1 MRSPRAARGLAWL
14 AVAIVAAALA
24 AAPGLAQ
31 ERPGARK
38 PRKPEPAAEAAPAK
52 EKAATAKRAE
62 PERPAGP
69 PTWYA
74 LTLAHAEIGI
84 NVAYFW
90 SKGPKLR
97 AETVVAGHTVVTVVN
112 GDTYY
117 AYDATSREGV
127 AIERSKQ
134 AIAKDSPDRRPFGR
148 ELEVILGQGGEK
160 VGEEAIGGRVC
171 ERYRITDDAG
181 RREIWVTKDEFRLPL
196 RLEIYTR
203 MSGKTIFT
211 DFVNWTR
218 DLPLDDGFFEP
229 DPGIRLQRLSFE
241 DYAKSQFTPIGPVPV
256 LYMDLVTGR

>member
-1 MRSPRAARGLAWL
+1 MRPRRAARGLAGL
-14 AVAIVAAALA
+14 AIALGALALA
-24 AAPGLAQ
+24 AAPGRAQ
-31 ERPGARK
+31 EQPAKPGKGEPA
-38 PRKPEPAAEAAPAK
+38 PAAEAKKRKASAK
-52 EKAATAKRAE
+52 E
-62 PERPAGP
+62 EREEPAGP

-97 AETVVAGHTVVTVVN
+97 AETVIAGHKVVTVVS

-127 AIERSKQ
+127 AIGRSKQ
-134 AIAKDSPDRRPFGR
+134 ALAKDTPDRRPFGR
-148 ELEVILGQGGEK
+148 ELEVIVGQGGEK
-160 VGEEAIGGRVC
+160 VGEEEIGGRVC

-181 RREIWVTKDEFRLPL
+181 RREVWVTKDELRLPL

-203 MSGKTIFT
+203 MTGKTIFT

-218 DLPLDDGFFEP
+218 NLPLDDGFFEP
-229 DPGIRLQRLSFE
+229 DPGVNFQRLSFE

-256 LYMDLVTGR
+256 LYLDLVTGR